1 MRSVIP
7 AAVFIIFHA
16 ISIFSQDLPDSLR
29 NTLENSSNDTVRAKT
44 LLKISDYISPNNPQ
58 KALEYAIMSLE
69 ISLQIKNEL
78 GIASAYGRMGALYQN
93 SGQYS
98 KAIDCFSKSIDAYEN
113 LQNSYGLG
121 SCYNAFGW
129 LWYEIRDYE
138 KAARYFKL
146 SLDIFRKFG
155 NETAI
160 ASLYLNYGSI
170 LDLMNKYDS
179 ALIYIIS
186 AIDIFK
192 KLNDSSLI
200 ADSYMNYGNH
210 FEILKQYDTALFYY
224 TESLIISKELGF
236 NDRIADS
243 YINLGNLYNRLSE
256 YEKAI
261 SYFDSSMNIAE
272 KIKAPDKIMSNAD
285 GLSTAYR
292 NLGNYEVAY
301 KYKNLYDSL
310 WKRTGQNEKQLAQ
323 LEWNRERE
331 FEKELQEKELQ
342 KQKLIRNFSLIAFLL
357 MIFLAGA
364 LYRNFR
370 IKKKTSELL
379 SEIDELK
386 SRMFSNIS
394 HEFRTPL
401 TLILGPLDE
410 MIEEGESKRPSA
422 KILKMMQRNAS
433 RLLTLVNQMLDLSKM
448 DAGKLKLELV
458 ENDVAQALRT
468 MILSFSSLAEQK
480 HITFIYEIQDQPCM
494 TFFDPDKLEKIIN
507 NLLSNAFKF
516 TPENGTIK
524 ITAKLFSG
532 TKTPVISRI
541 ECENPVLELSV
552 EDTGKGIPEDHLDKV
567 FDRFHQVEGTSE
579 IEQVGSGIG
588 LALTKE
594 LVNLMHGKI
603 TVDSK
608 MGKGSVFKVI
618 IPLGKNH
625 LKEKEYTFMV
635 KAEADSTAKIKI
647 HEDLLTTGSERT
659 SLSSKQ
665 EPILYTEGKED
676 LPLVVV
682 VDDHPDIRAH
692 VKQKLG
698 NFRVMEASDGIEGLE
713 ISVEHL
719 PDLIVTDLMMP
730 NMDGVEFCKKLKTDE
745 RTSHIPVIMLTA
757 KASVENRIEGFET
770 GADDYITKP
779 FNMKELLTR
788 INNLIDQRRKLR
800 ERFSRE
806 VTLQPKDIAI
816 TSADEKFLNRT
827 IEIIERNIGDGEF
840 DVAALREK
848 ISLSHMQLF
857 RKLKALT
864 DQAPEEFIRTI
875 RLKRAAQLME
885 KKFGNIAEITYEV
898 GFNNLSY
905 FAKCFKDMYGMSPS
919 EYMKN
924 KS

>member
-1 MRSVIP
+1 MRFVVLVI
-7 AAVFIIFHA
+7 VLIIVRA
-16 ISIFSQDLPDSLR
+16 LPVKSQEVPDSLQ
-29 NTLENSSNDTVRAKT
+29 LKIENSPDDTSRVQT
-44 LLKISDYISPNNPQ
+44 LLKVSDYLSSNNPQ
-58 KALEYAIMSLE
+58 KALDYTKTALE
-69 ISLQIKNEL
+69 LSLQINYKS
-78 GIASAYGRMGALYQN
+78 GIASAYSRMGALYQV

-98 KAIDCFSKSIDAYEN
+98 KAIDCFSRSIDTFEELKN
-113 LQNSYGLG
+113 NYGLG

-129 LWYEIRDYE
+129 LWYEIKDYE
-138 KAARYFKL
+138 KAIMYFKL
-146 SLDIFRKFG
+146 SLNILRNLG

-160 ASLYLNYGSI
+160 ASLYLNYGSV
-170 LDLMNKYDS
+170 LDLMGSYDS
-179 ALIYIIS
+179 ARIYITR
-186 AIDIFK
+186 ALDIFK
-192 KLNDSSLI
+192 KLNDSALI
-200 ADSYMNYGNH
+200 ADSYINYGNH
-210 FEILKQYDTALFYY
+210 FEILGQYDTALFYY
-224 TESLIISKELGF
+224 TESLMISRKLGF
-236 NDRIADS
+236 SDRMADS
-243 YINLGNLYNRLSE
+243 YNSLGNLYNQMGE
-256 YEKAI
+256 YKSAI
-261 SYFDSSMNIAE
+261 SYFDLSMTFAE
-272 KIKAPDKIMSNAD
+272 GIKAPEKIMRNAE
-285 GLSTAYR
+285 GLSTAYQYI
-292 NLGNYEVAY
+292 GNYEVAY
-301 KYKNLYDSL
+301 KYRNLYDSL

-331 FEKELQEKELQ
+331 FEKALQEKELQ

-364 LYRNFR
+364 IYRNFR
-370 IKKKTSELL
+370 IKKKTNVLL

-410 MIEEGESKRPSA
+410 MIEESESKRPSA
-422 KILKMMQRNAS
+422 KTLKMMQRNAS

-448 DAGKLKLELV
+448 DSGKLRLELV

-468 MILSFSSLAEQK
+468 MVLSFSSLAEQK
-480 HITFIYEIQDQPCM
+480 HIRFEYEIQDQPCM

-507 NLLSNAFKF
+507 NLVSNAFKF

-524 ITAKLFSG
+524 VTAKLFSG
-532 TKTPVISRI
+532 NKTPVVSLTG
-541 ECENPVLELSV
+541 CKNPVLELSV
-552 EDTGKGIPEDHLDKV
+552 EDTGKGIPEDQLDKV

-579 IEQVGSGIG
+579 IEQIGTGIG

-603 TVDSK
+603 NVESEL
-608 MGKGSVFKVI
+608 GKGSLFSVI
-618 IPLGKNH
+618 LPLGKNH
-625 LKEKEYTFMV
+625 LKDKEYILV
-635 KAEADSTAKIKI
+635 ENADLDSGEKIKT
-647 HEDLLTTGSERT
+647 HKDLLNIESEES
-659 SLSSKQ
+659 SLSSQQ
-665 EPILYTEGKED
+665 ESIIYTERKED
-676 LPLVVV
+676 LPLILVM
-682 VDDHPDIRAH
+682 DDHPDIRTH
-692 VKQKLG
+692 IRQKLKR
-698 NFRVMEASDGIEGLE
+698 FRVMEASDGVGGLE

-730 NMDGVEFCKKLKTDE
+730 KMDGVEFCKKLKTDE

-788 INNLIDQRRKLR
+788 INNLINQRKKLR

-827 IEIIERNIGDGEF
+827 IEIIERNMGDGEF
-840 DVAALREK
+840 DVAALRKE
-848 ISLSHMQLF
+848 IDLSHMQLF

-864 DQAPEEFIRTI
+864 DQAPEDFIRTI

-905 FAKCFKDMYGMSPS
+905 FAKCFKEMYGMSPS